1 MKSSTIGTKKKKHD
15 AVSGQSAL
23 LCRVTMSL
31 CRESLLCDCVAG
43 FATADRNKTKMAA
56 GRKGRW
62 RRGWDIQQER
72 VTVSTL
78 PGHELR
84 SLAAVR
90 KPTRSQPALATRR
103 CTLVIQYC
111 CTMTGRTTYRYKKRR
126 KNHIATALKIYIYI
140 KRRTH
145 LAWQTSGKEPNADC
159 FCNTFTVTIH
169 LSVLNEISLWNQ
181 TTTHNLDVT

>member
-103 CTLVIQYC
+103 CTLVILLYNDREDHISLQKKAKEPYC
-111 CTMTGRTTYRYKKRR
+111 NSSKNIHIYKKAHTPRLADKR
-126 KNHIATALKIYIYI
+126 KRA
-140 KRRTH
+140 KRWLFLQYVHRNYPSIG
-145 LAWQTSGKEPNADC
+145 A
-159 FCNTFTVTIH
+159 
-169 LSVLNEISLWNQ
+169 
-181 TTTHNLDVT
+181 